1 MRKLL
6 ENAKKSKV
14 QLLVEGNKIKA
25 MKGKKL
31 LEMYELEQGDDL
43 IEVMDEIM
51 EDMDPYLE
59 EEILYSEFDDVYV
72 PEPAYEEVMD
82 EFALEEYDDYMLEGK
97 EEKEEESKDESKDE
111 EDEKDEED
119 DEEGEDK

>member
-1 MRKLL
+1 MRNLL

-14 QLLVEGNKIKA
+14 KLLVEGNKIKA

-51 EDMDPYLE
+51 TDMNPYLE
-59 EEILYSEFDDVYV
+59 GGVLTSEFDDVYI
-72 PEPAYEEVMD
+72 PEPVYEEVMD
-82 EFALEEYDDYMLEGK
+82 EFALEECDDYMLEGEDK
-97 EEKEEESKDESKDE
+97 EGEDPEDKSEDDDESEEDKDE
-111 EDEKDEED
+111 EED
-119 DEEGEDK
+119 DE

>member
-6 ENAKKSKV
+6 GNAKKSNV
-14 QLLVEGNKIKA
+14 HLLVEGNKIKA

-51 EDMDPYLE
+51 TDMDPYITE
-59 EEILYSEFDDVYV
+59 EVLYSEFDDVYV

-82 EFALEEYDDYMLEGK
+82 EFALEECDDYRL
-97 EEKEEESKDESKDE
+97 
-111 EDEKDEED
+111 
-119 DEEGEDK
+119 EGEDKEGEDPEDKSEGEEEDKEDNEEEEEDK

>member
-51 EDMDPYLE
+51 TDMNPYLE
-59 EEILYSEFDDVYV
+59 DEVLSSEFDDVYV

-82 EFALEEYDDYMLEGK
+82 EFALEECDDYMLEGEDK
-97 EEKEEESKDESKDE
+97 EGEDPEDKSDDES
-111 EDEKDEED
+111 EDDN